1 MAGALGAGETHVL
14 SVTDRTDDDR
24 IGWHEVSAGAGDGA
38 TIVESDVPETS
49 PSALLTAYPQS
60 ALTAPPELRAAT
72 LSFTLARSSATGP
85 AVPVVGSASGRS
97 GDVDPLA
104 ALIGGALSPGVVALA
119 VLLSLGLGAAHAVSP
134 GHGKTLV
141 AAYVLG
147 SGGSARSA
155 LQIGLWVAVSH
166 TAGVLVLGA
175 VTLVASELLLPER
188 LIAWLSLGSGIVV
201 TGLGIVLLGRL
212 AMARRGGTSATHASH
227 GQDHP
232 HDHDHPHEHGHDHA
246 PPAGRLTWRSA
257 IALGFAG
264 GAVPSASALIVL
276 LVAVSTDRPLLGIG
290 LIVCFGIG
298 MAIVLGGLALV
309 AGRVRQ
315 VAARPDGLASR
326 RPARLAVRVAP
337 IAAGVIV
344 LFSGVA
350 FTVAA
355 LGQLA

>member
-1 MAGALGAGETHVL
+1 ML
-14 SVTDRTDDDR
+14 SVTDRTADDR

-38 TIVESDVPETS
+38 TIVESRRPRDEPERPPHRLPAGGADGAARGAGRGADVH
-49 PSALLTAYPQS
+49 ARRIVR
-60 ALTAPPELRAAT
+60 APD
-72 LSFTLARSSATGP
+72 RSCPPREAP
-85 AVPVVGSASGRS
+85 AGRP

-201 TGLGIVLLGRL
+201 TGLGLVLLGRL
-212 AMARRGGTSATHASH
+212 VMARRGGTSATHASH
-227 GQDHP
+227 G
-232 HDHDHPHEHGHDHA
+232 HDHPTATTIA
-246 PPAGRLTWRSA
+246 P
-257 IALGFAG
+257 
-264 GAVPSASALIVL
+264 
-276 LVAVSTDRPLLGIG
+276 RPW
-290 LIVCFGIG
+290 
-298 MAIVLGGLALV
+298 A
-309 AGRVRQ
+309 
-315 VAARPDGLASR
+315 
-326 RPARLAVRVAP
+326 
-337 IAAGVIV
+337 
-344 LFSGVA
+344 
-350 FTVAA
+350 
-355 LGQLA
+355 

>member
-1 MAGALGAGETHVL
+1 
-14 SVTDRTDDDR
+14 
-24 IGWHEVSAGAGDGA
+24 
-38 TIVESDVPETS
+38 
-49 PSALLTAYPQS
+49 
-60 ALTAPPELRAAT
+60 
-72 LSFTLARSSATGP
+72 
-85 AVPVVGSASGRS
+85 
-97 GDVDPLA
+97 
-104 ALIGGALSPGVVALA
+104 
-119 VLLSLGLGAAHAVSP
+119 
-134 GHGKTLV
+134 V

-155 LQIGLWVAVSH
+155 LQIGLWVALSH

-188 LIAWLSLGSGIVV
+188 VIAWLSLGSGIVV

-212 AMARRGGTSATHASH
+212 AMARRGGTSATHARHGHEHSH
-227 GQDHP
+227 DHEHP
-232 HDHDHPHEHGHDHA
+232 HDHGHDHL
-246 PPAGRLTWRSA
+246 PPTGRLTWRSA

-315 VAARPDGLASR
+315 VAARPDGFASR
-326 RPARLAVRVAP
+326 RPARLAMRLAP
-337 IAAGVIV
+337 ILAGVIV

>member
-1 MAGALGAGETHVL
+1 MR
-14 SVTDRTDDDR
+14 S
-24 IGWHEVSAGAGDGA
+24 
-38 TIVESDVPETS
+38 
-49 PSALLTAYPQS
+49 
-60 ALTAPPELRAAT
+60 AT
-72 LSFTLARSSATGP
+72 LTFTLAESSASGSVVP
-85 AVPVVGSASGRS
+85 AAGSATGRS

-227 GQDHP
+227 DHP
-232 HDHDHPHEHGHDHA
+232 RPRPPHDHGHDHS
-246 PPAGRLTWRSA
+246 PAAGTLTWRSA

-276 LVAVSTDRPLLGIG
+276 LVAISTDRPLLGIG

-298 MAIVLGGLALV
+298 MAIVLGGLALL

-315 VAARPDGLASR
+315 VAARPDGLSSR
-326 RPARLAVRVAP
+326 RPARIAVRLAP

-344 LFSGVA
+344 LASGLA

-355 LGQLA
+355 IGQLA

>member
-1 MAGALGAGETHVL
+1 M
-14 SVTDRTDDDR
+14 
-24 IGWHEVSAGAGDGA
+24 
-38 TIVESDVPETS
+38 
-49 PSALLTAYPQS
+49 
-60 ALTAPPELRAAT
+60 
-72 LSFTLARSSATGP
+72 
-85 AVPVVGSASGRS
+85 
-97 GDVDPLA
+97 DPLA

-119 VLLSLGLGAAHAVSP
+119 ILLSLGLGAAHAVSP

-155 LQIGLWVAVSH
+155 LQIGLWVALSH

-188 LIAWLSLGSGIVV
+188 VIAWLSLGSGIVV

-227 GQDHP
+227 G
-232 HDHDHPHEHGHDHA
+232 HDHDHPHDHEHPHDHGHDHA

>member
-1 MAGALGAGETHVL
+1 M
-14 SVTDRTDDDR
+14 R
-24 IGWHEVSAGAGDGA
+24 SA
-38 TIVESDVPETS
+38 
-49 PSALLTAYPQS
+49 
-60 ALTAPPELRAAT
+60 ALT
-72 LSFTLARSSATGP
+72 FTLAESSASGAVVP
-85 AVPVVGSASGRS
+85 AAGSATGRS

-212 AMARRGGTSATHASH
+212 ALARRGGTSA
-227 GQDHP
+227 DHTRATTIHTATITDTTTGMITRP
-232 HDHDHPHEHGHDHA
+232 RPEH
-246 PPAGRLTWRSA
+246 
-257 IALGFAG
+257 
-264 GAVPSASALIVL
+264 
-276 LVAVSTDRPLLGIG
+276 
-290 LIVCFGIG
+290 
-298 MAIVLGGLALV
+298 
-309 AGRVRQ
+309 
-315 VAARPDGLASR
+315 
-326 RPARLAVRVAP
+326 
-337 IAAGVIV
+337 
-344 LFSGVA
+344 
-350 FTVAA
+350 
-355 LGQLA
+355 